1 MSYKLHVKK
10 MLAPILAVSLITAPF
25 TVPGEASAK
34 ESNKKP
40 ATTEPFIISAPTVH
54 YSKGTKAT
62 VTVTPKKGNKGNET
76 VVFQLMNGTK
86 VISQSAVEA
95 DIKSAQKFSAYF
107 NSYKSGY
114 WVNVSVVSN
123 YNGHTSDFGKSLA
136 ASVSDAPFELRVMET
151 TDIHTNLVSYDYYK
165 DAVSDSVGFSRT
177 ASLIKQARKEV
188 KNSVLVDNGDLIQGT
203 PLGTYKAK
211 IAPLKKG
218 EVHPVYKAMNLLD
231 YDVATF
237 GNHEF
242 NYGLSYLDE
251 AINDANFPYV
261 NANVYKK
268 DKDNNPKNDK
278 NKYAPYKIVTKK
290 VKDINGK
297 EKSVKIGYI
306 GFAPPQIMDWDK
318 ANLDGKVMTKE
329 IVTTAKKYVPEM
341 KKKGADV
348 IVALTHSGFNG
359 DTKNTEDV
367 IYSLSKVSGIDAIT
381 FSHTHKVFPAQDET
395 SLDSL
400 FKDSQGK
407 VLEGVDN
414 KKGTING
421 VPAVQAGYGGSNLG
435 IIDLDIQNIKGKWK
449 VVNSESS
456 TRAINDKIT
465 GKKAAEDAAVVKA
478 VKKEHEGTIKYVN
491 TPIGTTT
498 APIHSYFA
506 LVQDDPSVQ
515 VVTSAQKWYVEKY
528 IQSNRPEY
536 KDLPILSVG
545 APFKAGRNGV
555 EEFTEIKEGGLTI
568 RSAGDLYL
576 YDNTLKAI
584 KIKGSVVKEWLEM
597 SAGKYNTIDPAK
609 SEEQELLNG
618 KFAVYNFDV
627 IDGVTYKID
636 VTKAPR
642 YDEKG
647 IKVSDSSRI
656 ADLKYNGEAVD
667 PNQDFI
673 VVTNNYRASG
683 GGNFPGVKGSEYVVD
698 SADENRQIL
707 MDYITQEGEINPTAD
722 NNWSI
727 APISGK
733 VNVTFTSSPKG
744 AEYLKEDSPISYTG
758 KKDDKGFGIYKY
770 NLGKENVKVQLLG
783 INDLH
788 GQLDTTSDF
797 GGIKQGRADYL
808 AAHLKQ
814 RKAENPE
821 NTLLL
826 SAGDAVG
833 ASAPVSSLIQDK
845 PTLQFLNNMK
855 FDVGTVGNHEFD
867 KGVETLMAQING
879 GKSPTSEVVFDKLNF
894 PYVVANVVYK
904 DTKKP
909 ILDPYVIK
917 KVGGVDIGFIGVVT
931 NATPQKVS
939 PDGIKNVEFI
949 EQASAVNKA
958 VSELKGKGV
967 KSIVIISHDPG
978 TEKEGVITGE
988 VADLA
993 NAVDDEVDVILA
1005 GDNHAKVNNYVDNK
1019 LIVQAYS
1026 YGTAFED
1033 VDLEIDPSTKDIV
1046 KKSAEIVT
1054 VTQDGMT
1061 PDAGTTKFINDYLDM
1076 FPELKAPLGTTDEKI
1091 LRTNAYT
1098 QETGLGNLIADSM
1111 KADLNSDFAFMN
1123 PGGIRADIPKGEVT
1137 FSDLAKIQPFGNVLV
1152 KLELTGAE
1160 VKTLLQQ
1167 QWIVEGSPKTLQISG
1182 LSYTADFSKPV
1193 TERVTL
1199 LKKADGTPIKDT
1211 ETYTVAVNDFMA
1223 SGGDNYTVLKGK
1235 ERVFGH
1241 ADLEAFVNYV
1251 KETFK
1256 GGKITAGIEGRI
1268 TNINN

>member
-1 MSYKLHVKK
+1 MSFKKK
-10 MLAPILAVSLITAPF
+10 MLAPILAVSMITAPF
-25 TVPGEASAK
+25 TVPVDASAK
-34 ESNKKP
+34 GETKAKP
-40 ATTEPFIISAPTVH
+40 FAISTPSVTYTSGA
-54 YSKGTKAT
+54 KAT
-62 VTVTPKKGNKGNET
+62 VTVTPKKGNKGKEA

-86 VISQSAVEA
+86 VISQSAVET
-95 DIKSAQKFSAYF
+95 DIKSAQKFSAHF
-107 NSYKSGY
+107 NTYKSGY
-114 WVNVSVVSN
+114 WIKVSVVSN
-123 YNGHTSDFGKSLA
+123 YNGKTSNFGTSLA
-136 ASVSDAPFELRVMET
+136 TSVSDAPFELRIMET

-165 DAVSDSVGFSRT
+165 NAVSDSVGFSRT
-177 ASLIKQARKEV
+177 ATLIKQARKEV

-203 PLGTYKAK
+203 PLGTYKAN

-251 AINDANFPYV
+251 AINDANFSYV

-268 DKDNNPKNDK
+268 DKDKNPKNDK
-278 NKYAPYKIVTKK
+278 NKYTPYKIVTKK
-290 VKDINGK
+290 VKDINGI

-318 ANLDGKVMTKE
+318 TNLEGKVVAKE
-329 IVTTAKKYVPEM
+329 IVATANKYVPEM

-348 IVALTHSGFNG
+348 IVALTHSGFSG
-359 DTKNTEDV
+359 DAKNTEDV
-367 IYSLSKVSGIDAIT
+367 IYSLSKVANIDAIT
-381 FSHTHKVFPAQDET
+381 FSHTHKVFPAQDEA
-395 SLDSL
+395 SLDNL

-407 VLEGVDN
+407 VLAGVDN

-449 VVNSESS
+449 VINSDSS
-456 TRAINDKIT
+456 TRAINDKVT

-478 VKKEHEGTIKYVN
+478 VKKEHEATVKYVN
-491 TPIGTTT
+491 TPIGKTT

-515 VVTSAQKWYVEKY
+515 VVTSAQKWYVENYLKN
-528 IQSNRPEY
+528 NRPEY

-555 EEFTEIKEGGLTI
+555 EEFTDIKTGDLTI

-597 SAGKYNTIDPAK
+597 SAGKFNTIDPAK
-609 SEEQELLNG
+609 TEEQKLLNE

-627 IDGVTYKID
+627 IDGVTYQVD

-647 IKVSDSSRI
+647 GKISDSSRI
-656 ADLKYNGEAVD
+656 TNLQYEGKAVD
-667 PNQDFI
+667 PDQEFI
-673 VVTNNYRASG
+673 VITNNYRASG
-683 GGNFPGVKGSEYVVD
+683 GGNFPGVKGSEYIVD

-707 MDYITQEGEINPTAD
+707 MDYITQEKEINPTAD

-727 APISGK
+727 APISDK

-744 AEYLKEDSPISYTG
+744 AEYLNEDSAISYTG
-758 KKDDKGFGIYKY
+758 KTDDKGFGIYKF
-770 NLGKENVKVQLLG
+770 NLANNNIQVQLLG
-783 INDLH
+783 INDFH
-788 GQLDTTSDF
+788 GQIDTTSEF
-797 GGIKQGRADYL
+797 GGVKQGRADYL
-808 AAHLKQ
+808 AAHLKK
-814 RKAENPE
+814 REAENPE
-821 NTLLL
+821 NTLLI

-833 ASAPVSSLIQDK
+833 ASAPVSSLLQDK
-845 PTLQFLNNMK
+845 PTLQLMNNMG

-867 KGVETLMAQING
+867 KGVETLLAQING
-879 GKSPTSEVVFDKLNF
+879 GKSPTSDVVFDKLNF

-917 KVGGVDIGFIGVVT
+917 EVGGVEIGFIGVVT
-931 NATPQKVS
+931 NSTPQKVS
-939 PDGIKNVEFI
+939 PAGIKDVEFI
-949 EQASAVNKA
+949 EQAPAVNKA
-958 VSELKGKGV
+958 VDELKEKGV
-967 KSIVIISHDPG
+967 KSIVVVSHDPG
-978 TEKEGVITGE
+978 SEKDGVITGE

-993 NAVDDEVDVILA
+993 KNIDDEVDVILA
-1005 GDNHAKVNNYVDNK
+1005 GDNHAKNNSTVDGK

-1033 VDLEIDPSTKDIV
+1033 IDLEIDPKTKDIV

-1054 VTQDGMT
+1054 VTQDGIT
-1061 PDAGTTKFINDYLDM
+1061 PDAETTKFINSYLDQ

-1091 LRTNAYT
+1091 LRANAYT

-1123 PGGIRADIPKGEVT
+1123 PGGIRADIPQGEVT
-1137 FSDLAKIQPFGNVLV
+1137 YADLAKIQPFGNVLV

-1167 QWIVEGSPKTLQISG
+1167 QWVVEGNPKTLQISG
-1182 LSYTADFSKPV
+1182 LSYKADFSKPV
-1193 TERVTL
+1193 AERVTEM
-1199 LKKADGTPIKDT
+1199 KKADGTPIEDAK
-1211 ETYTVAVNDFMA
+1211 TYTVTVNDFMA
-1223 SGGDNYTVLKGK
+1223 SGGDNYTVLKDK

-1241 ADLEAFVNYV
+1241 ADLEAFVEYV
-1251 KETFK
+1251 KNTFK
-1256 GGKITAGIEGRI
+1256 GGKITAVTEGRI